1 LVKVTGAEVVAVPSG
16 TLPKLIFLGE
26 TLTFGSFA
34 SGDDKKVVWA
44 LATLP
49 AAPETAQIRI
59 ATAATR
65 CARAFKVL
73 IVFTKMC

>member
-1 LVKVTGAEVVAVPSG
+1 LVKVTCGEVLVVPPA

-26 TLTFGSFA
+26 TLTFGSFT
-34 SGDDKKVVWA
+34 SGDESSWA
-44 LATLP
+44 RATLP

-73 IVFTKMC
+73 IVFTKMY

>member
-1 LVKVTGAEVVAVPSG
+1 
-16 TLPKLIFLGE
+16 LGD

-34 SGDDKKVVWA
+34 SGDESSWA
-44 LATLP
+44 RATLATV
-49 AAPETAQIRI
+49 PETAQIRI

>member
-1 LVKVTGAEVVAVPSG
+1 LLVKVTGAEVVAVPSG

-34 SGDDKKVVWA
+34 SGDESSWA
-44 LATLP
+44 RATLP
-49 AAPETAQIRI
+49 AAPETAQITI

-73 IVFTKMC
+73 IMFTKMY

>member
-1 LVKVTGAEVVAVPSG
+1 LLVKVTSGEGLVVPPG

-34 SGDDKKVVWA
+34 SGDDKSWA
-44 LATLP
+44 RATLP

-73 IVFTKMC
+73 IMFTKMC

>member
-1 LVKVTGAEVVAVPSG
+1 LVKVTCGEVWVVPPA

-34 SGDDKKVVWA
+34 SGDESSWA

-49 AAPETAQIRI
+49 AATETAQISI

-65 CARAFKVL
+65 CARAFNVL